1 MDNELNSKN
10 LCFTPLGGVGEIG
23 MNLGVYSYGT
33 EEEQEFLIVDMG
45 VSFAGEEAP
54 GADLILP
61 DISFLESELL
71 NLSGLVI
78 THGHEDH
85 FGAVAALWPRLKV
98 PIYCT
103 NFTAAL
109 LESKFDDI
117 EEFNKLP
124 IHIFAP
130 GDTLNIGSFKVETI
144 RMNHSIPEATALA
157 IKTAAGTVI
166 HTGDWR
172 IDETPV
178 LDDKTDLKKLKEL
191 GDGGILALVCDST
204 NAAQPGGFNTEATV
218 KTNLEQL
225 IAQAKG
231 RVAVTT
237 FSSNIGRINS
247 IIKAARANDRKVLLL
262 GRSIKRSVNIAVDLD
277 YIESDEGF
285 INESEYGSIQRNKIV
300 IILTGSQGEMR
311 AALSKLANQSMKM
324 IELDKG
330 DCVVY
335 SSRMIPGNEKF
346 ILNIQ
351 NALIDQGVK
360 LITVADQQVHVS
372 GHASQDELKKIYEL
386 VRPKIIV
393 PVHGEAIHLE
403 AHAQFAEKNGISQVA
418 RIRNGDML
426 LLSGPRA
433 HIIDEVP
440 VGRLYRDGKLIGYE
454 TELGINIRKRM
465 AQVGHVAVFIV
476 LTKRYSLAFSPKLV
490 ISGLPT
496 MDQDGDSIYHLIS
509 EELEDLISDLPM
521 KKLKAKSLLE
531 GICSSTVARVVD
543 KIWGKKPL
551 VTSVVHYWS
560 S

>member
-262 GRSIKRSVNIAVDLD
+262 GRSIKRSVNIAVDLG

-300 IILTGSQGEMR
+300 IILTGSQGEIR
-311 AALSKLANQSMKM
+311 AALSKLASQSMKM

-346 ILNIQ
+346 ILKIQ
-351 NALIDQGVK
+351 NTLIDQGVK

-560 S
+560 N

>member
-262 GRSIKRSVNIAVDLD
+262 GRSIKRSVNIAVDLG

-360 LITVADQQVHVS
+360 LITVVDQQVHVS

>member
-262 GRSIKRSVNIAVDLD
+262 GRSIKRSVNIAVDLG

>member
-218 KTNLEQL
+218 RTNLEQL

-262 GRSIKRSVNIAVDLD
+262 GRSIKRSVNIAVDLG

-300 IILTGSQGEMR
+300 IILTGSQGEIR
-311 AALSKLANQSMKM
+311 AALSKLASQSMKM

-346 ILNIQ
+346 ILKIQ
-351 NALIDQGVK
+351 NTLIDQGVK

-560 S
+560 N

>member
-262 GRSIKRSVNIAVDLD
+262 GRSIKRSVNIAVDLG

-346 ILNIQ
+346 ILKIQ

-560 S
+560 N